1 VNYAKP
7 GIGGQLLGDCHRPSL
22 PNKFGT
28 NPQAESGKRLTA
40 AALRDDDLRTPT
52 LRHNWGKK
60 KLTGSSIR
68 HSVPFSIFEISVLG
82 VIF

>member
-1 VNYAKP
+1 MNYAKP

-40 AALRDDDLRTPT
+40 AALRDDDLRTPPSDIT
-52 LRHNWGKK
+52 GAKK
-60 KLTGSSIR
+60 NLQ
-68 HSVPFSIFEISVLG
+68 VPVFVTVYLFRFLK
-82 VIF
+82 FQF